1 MNKKNR
7 GDESYMYSSTAI
19 INSDQDKKG
28 QNDQHQT

>member
-7 GDESYMYSSTAI
+7 GDESYSSTAI